1 MSENQGIETPD
12 TEDVE
17 GHMPRHKVSDK
28 DIPNDETVEG
38 HMPRRMVS
46 EDIPNEETEDTEEQA
61 RKN

>member
-17 GHMPRHKVSDK
+17 GHMPRHKVSD
-28 DIPNDETVEG
+28 DIPSDETVEG